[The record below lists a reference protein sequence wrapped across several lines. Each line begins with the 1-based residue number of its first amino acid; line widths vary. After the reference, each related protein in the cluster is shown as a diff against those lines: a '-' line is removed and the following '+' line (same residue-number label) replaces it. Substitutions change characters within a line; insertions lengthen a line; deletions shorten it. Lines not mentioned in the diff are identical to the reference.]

1 MIATSVTSLS
11 PGHLKGRT
19 FLKNSDI
26 SSALATPPASSE
38 PARKSFAL
46 QGRTVGLDPRTHAV
60 RPDLADVRLAEYVL
74 APHYAAPLPY
84 RTNAPVTL
92 REGRPIGSAV
102 LAELRSG
109 ETFEVLELAGG
120 NAWGIAPNLGLV
132 GYCDAGLLERVQ

>member
-1 MIATSVTSLS
+1 M
-11 PGHLKGRT
+11 
-19 FLKNSDI
+19 KNSDI
-26 SSALATPPASSE
+26 SSALATPLPSSE

-60 RPDLADVRLAEYVL
+60 RPDLADVRLAEYVF

-84 RTNAPVTL
+84 RTRSAVTL
-92 REGRPIGSAV
+92 REGRPLDSAV
-102 LAELRSG
+102 LAELAPG

-120 NAWGIAPNLGLV
+120 HAWGIAPHLGLV